1 MYNISKKFINI
12 LDETGAKIIE
22 VISFAGY
29 CIALFIQ
36 SMRFLPKMWEK
47 RKEIIYQMYV
57 AGVKS
62 FLMASVVALFTGM
75 ILSLQTGIEMRNF
88 GQASLVG
95 RLVIA
100 TLTREMAPFIS
111 AIVLIASVGSTIAA
125 EISTMKV
132 SEEID
137 ALEMM
142 SISPLKFLVM
152 PRIIALAA
160 VFPLTSVYFT
170 FIGTFGGG
178 VVANYQLDVP
188 WPLYYQ
194 EVLAGLHFKA
204 TYVGLLK
211 SFVFGIVVAVVSSAH
226 GLIAKNGAIGVGH
239 ATRSSV
245 IASFLLVLVIG
256 YYITSIFFR

>member
-1 MYNISKKFINI
+1 MKR
-12 LDETGAKIIE
+12 LTGKLIDVFDDTGGKIIE
-22 VISFAGY
+22 ITAFAGY
-29 CIALFIQ
+29 CLVLFGKTVSYFP
-36 SMRFLPKMWEK
+36 SMWDK
-47 RKEIIYQMYV
+47 RRSIIFQMYI

-62 FLMASVVALFTGM
+62 FIVVSVVALFTGM
-75 ILSLQTGIEMRNF
+75 ILSLQTGMEMRNF
-88 GQASLVG
+88 GQASLIG
-95 RLVIA
+95 RLVIV
-100 TLTREMAPFIS
+100 TLTREMSPFIS

-142 SISPLKFLVM
+142 SISPVKFLVM
-152 PRIIALAA
+152 PRMIALAA

-170 FIGTFGGG
+170 FIGSFGGG
-178 VVANYQLDVP
+178 IVANYQLDVQ
-188 WPLYYQ
+188 WPLYYR

-226 GLIAKNGAIGVGH
+226 GLLAKNGVIGVGQ

-245 IASFLLVLVIG
+245 IASFLMVLILG
-256 YYITSIFFR
+256 YYLTAMFFG

>member
-1 MYNISKKFINI
+1 MKRITDRII
-12 LDETGAKIIE
+12 TVLDDTGGRIIG
-22 VISFAGY
+22 IIAFAGY
-29 CIALFIQ
+29 CIMLFMKTIAYL
-36 SMRFLPKMWEK
+36 SCAWEK
-47 RKEIIYQMYV
+47 RRNIINQMYV

-62 FLMASVVALFTGM
+62 FIVVSVVALFTGM
-75 ILSLQTGIEMRNF
+75 ILSLQTGMEMRNF
-88 GQASLVG
+88 GQASLIG
-95 RLVIA
+95 RLVIV

-142 SISPLKFLVM
+142 SISPMKFLVM
-152 PRIIALAA
+152 PRMVALAA
-160 VFPLTSVYFT
+160 IFPLTSVYFT
-170 FIGTFGGG
+170 FIGSFGGG
-178 VVANYQLDVP
+178 IVANYQLDVQ
-188 WPLYYQ
+188 WPLYYR

-211 SFVFGIVVAVVSSAH
+211 SFVFGVVVSIVSSAH
-226 GLIAKNGAIGVGH
+226 GLLAQNGVIGVGQ

-245 IASFLLVLVIG
+245 IASFLMVLILG
-256 YYITSIFFR
+256 YYITAMFFG

>member
-1 MYNISKKFINI
+1 MKNITNKFVGI
-12 LDETGAKIIE
+12 LDETGSKILE
-22 VISFAGY
+22 VIGFAGY
-29 CIALFIQ
+29 CITLFLQ
-36 SMRFLPKMWEK
+36 SMKFLPKVWEK
-47 RKEIIYQMYV
+47 RKDIIYQMYV

-62 FLMASVVALFTGM
+62 FLVTSVVALFTGM

-88 GQASLVG
+88 GQASLIG
-95 RLVIA
+95 RLVII

-142 SISPLKFLVM
+142 SISPVKFLVM
-152 PRIIALAA
+152 PRVIALAA
-160 VFPLTSVYFT
+160 VFPLISVYFT
-170 FIGTFGGG
+170 FIGAFGGG
-178 VVANYQLDVP
+178 IVANYQLDVQ
-188 WPLYYQ
+188 WPLYYR

-211 SFVFGIVVAVVSSAH
+211 SFIFGIVVAVVSSAH
-226 GLIAKNGAIGVGH
+226 GLLAKNGVIGVGQ

-245 IASFLLVLVIG
+245 IASFLMVLILG
-256 YYITSIFFR
+256 YYITSMFFG